1 MSQADQETDQ
11 ATRMELYQQAGQILV
26 DDIPGPFL
34 YNLSQISLVKPNVTG
49 YTATALDVEF
59 PGQFT
64 SLLTLDK
71 TE

>member
-1 MSQADQETDQ
+1 
-11 ATRMELYQQAGQILV
+11 LLV

-34 YNLSQISLVKPNVTG
+34 YNLTQVSLVNPNVTG
-49 YTATALDVEF
+49 YTPTALDVEW

-71 TE
+71 TS